1 MPDRVR
7 YMFDSLESAA
17 EGLETVLVD
26 ARKTKAKYQFAGI
39 SADQIL
45 KSGLILEGDI
55 QKIDKKLHE
64 LDGSAK
70 FVE

>member
-1 MPDRVR
+1 MTRAR
-7 YMFDSLESAA
+7 FLFDSLQSAA
-17 EGLETVLVD
+17 LGLETVLVD
-26 ARKTKAKYQFAGI
+26 ARATPKYYEFSGV

-55 QKIDKKLHE
+55 IEVSEKLKN
-64 LDGSAK
+64 LDGSAI

>member
-1 MPDRVR
+1 MTRAR
-7 YMFDSLESAA
+7 FLFDSLQSAA
-17 EGLETVLVD
+17 RGLETVLVD
-26 ARKTKAKYQFAGI
+26 ARVTPYYYEFSGA

-55 QKIDKKLHE
+55 VEVSEKLNNLE
-64 LDGSAK
+64 GSAI